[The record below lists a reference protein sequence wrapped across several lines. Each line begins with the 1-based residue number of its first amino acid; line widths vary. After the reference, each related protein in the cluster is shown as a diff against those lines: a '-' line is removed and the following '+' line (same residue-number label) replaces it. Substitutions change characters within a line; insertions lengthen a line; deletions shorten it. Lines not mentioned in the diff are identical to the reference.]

1 MFGGNMECQRCASTR
16 ILSAFGHCVDSFS
29 ARLDGKK
36 YDGYVPS
43 KLGIGGSDDIQ
54 IKVCMN
60 CGQLQGTWPN
70 SNKLPEGDEN
80 D

>member
-1 MFGGNMECQRCASTR
+1 MKCQRCSSAR

-29 ARLDGKK
+29 ASLAGQR

-43 KLGIGGSDDIQ
+43 KLGIGGGDDMN
-54 IKVCMN
+54 IKVCMS

-70 SNKLPEGDEN
+70 DNNLPEAD
-80 D
+80 